1 MRTLNTLLS
10 VMGLSAL
17 IALPLA
23 DAADYTYLE
32 MSGKLTLTQVYPNN
46 PEYYQVDIFTST
58 ADGNTCEYSGKGY
71 LASNILS
78 LASDDESGSEVYIE
92 VIAPQIL
99 RVINMPSEN
108 CGLNCMATGF
118 YALFPAQ
125 DGQ

>member
-1 MRTLNTLLS
+1 MHTLNTLLS
-10 VMGLSAL
+10 AASFSAL
-17 IALPLA
+17 ISIPAVQ
-23 DAADYTYLE
+23 AADYTYLE
-32 MSGKLTLTQVYPNN
+32 MEGKLTLTQIYPNN

-108 CGLNCMATGF
+108 CGLNGMATGF